1 MKAAKIILIA
11 LFYAGVLYSLFS
23 SIYVHGKAT
32 RLVDEARYSLGE
44 SFSDEY
50 KKLDKALRKGICLTL
65 ISGVIIS
72 VLFYYAGIF
81 DL

>member
-1 MKAAKIILIA
+1 MKVAKIILIA
-11 LFYAGVLYSLFS
+11 LFYAGILYSLFS
-23 SIYVHGKAT
+23 SIYIHGKAT
-32 RLVDEARYSLGE
+32 KVLDEASVLSGDTYS
-44 SFSDEY
+44 DQY

-65 ISGVIIS
+65 ISGVIVS

>member
-11 LFYAGVLYSLFS
+11 LFYAKILYSIVYD
-23 SIYVHGKAT
+23 IYIHGKTA
-32 RLVDEARYSLGE
+32 RVFEMYDEFIDTSKYSNE
-44 SFSDEY
+44 
-50 KKLDKALRKGICLTL
+50 KLDRALMKGVFWI
-65 ISGVIIS
+65 IIEGVIVS

>member
-1 MKAAKIILIA
+1 MKAAKILIIV
-11 LFYAGVLYSLFS
+11 LFYAWILYGLFS

-32 RLVDEARYSLGE
+32 KVLDKASELLGDTYSE
-44 SFSDEY
+44 QY
-50 KKLDKALRKGICLTL
+50 KKLDKALRKGICLAL
-65 ISGVIIS
+65 IGGVIVS

>member
-1 MKAAKIILIA
+1 MKVAKIILIA
-11 LFYAGVLYSLFS
+11 LFYAKVLYGIFS

-32 RLVDEARYSLGE
+32 KVLDEASELLDDTYSA
-44 SFSDEY
+44 EY
-50 KKLDKALRKGICLTL
+50 EKLDKALRKGICLTL
-65 ISGVIIS
+65 IDGVIVS

>member
-11 LFYAGVLYSLFS
+11 LFYAGILYSLFS
-23 SIYVHGKAT
+23 SIYVHGEAT
-32 RLVDEARYSLGE
+32 RVLDKASDLLGDTY
-44 SFSDEY
+44 SDEY

-65 ISGVIIS
+65 IGGVIVS

>member
-11 LFYAGVLYSLFS
+11 LFYAKILYDICIN
-23 SIYVHGKAT
+23 IYLHGKAT
-32 RLVDEARYSLGE
+32 KVFNSIGYEDENT
-44 SFSDEY
+44 
-50 KKLDKALRKGICLTL
+50 KKLDKAFVKRTCRTL
-65 ISGVIIS
+65 IEGVIAS

>member
-1 MKAAKIILIA
+1 MKAAKILIIA
-11 LFYAGVLYSLFS
+11 LFYAGLLYGLFS
-23 SIYVHGKAT
+23 SIYIHGKTT
-32 RLVDEARYSLGE
+32 RLLDEASDLSGDAY
-44 SFSDEY
+44 SDEY
-50 KKLDKALRKGICLTL
+50 KKLDKALRKGICFTL

>member
-11 LFYAGVLYSLFS
+11 LFYAGILYSLFS
-23 SIYVHGKAT
+23 SIYIHGKAT
-32 RLVDEARYSLGE
+32 KMLDEASELLDDTYSA
-44 SFSDEY
+44 EY
-50 KKLDKALRKGICLTL
+50 EKLDKALRKGICLTL
-65 ISGVIIS
+65 ISGVIVS